1 MSWRAFVGGK
11 AFVGGNLVRVH
22 APSRS
27 RSQSQWRRRR
37 PRCSLDVSS
46 FLFFSLLFSVFLSFV
61 GLFDVGIGEC
71 TASLGGLNYHS
82 GMHSFEDFF
91 LSFLLFFCVCLSISF
106 VCSNLYS
113 RIYITHLPR
122 PHSPQ
127 VGQRKGGKKR
137 NRKLIVF
144 GIHIFSLCF
153 VIFYFFPQGFLK
165 NIYICTKIIIFS
177 LLIFYSFFS
186 SRFSENVCNRDN
198 IFAILFIYFRFPF
211 FGV

>member
-11 AFVGGNLVRVH
+11 AFVGGNHVRVH

-91 LSFLLFFCVCLSISF
+91 LSFLLFFVSVCLFLSCVRIF
-106 VCSNLYS
+106 ILVFILHTS
-113 RIYITHLPR
+113 RDLIRHKWVR
-122 PHSPQ
+122 E
-127 VGQRKGGKKR
+127 KAGK
-137 NRKLIVF
+137 NEI
-144 GIHIFSLCF
+144 G
-153 VIFYFFPQGFLK
+153 
-165 NIYICTKIIIFS
+165 N
-177 LLIFYSFFS
+177 
-186 SRFSENVCNRDN
+186 
-198 IFAILFIYFRFPF
+198 
-211 FGV
+211 